1 MAANRFSP
9 RDVKAIAGLFNEE
22 LASLDDREK
31 VIELQEK
38 QQDLVVRVANNT
50 IFLLLANS
58 TRPMRRK
65 IIELFV
71 NSIDRKTLETFA
83 KAKVRLLKEYTSNTP
98 TNSLGASENT
108 GRCSS

>member
-1 MAANRFSP
+1 
-9 RDVKAIAGLFNEE
+9 
-22 LASLDDREK
+22 
-31 VIELQEK
+31 
-38 QQDLVVRVANNT
+38 VANNT

-83 KAKVRLLKEYTSNTP
+83 KTKVRLLKEYTSGTS
-98 TNSLGASENT
+98 TNALGASEKYREMLFLT
-108 GRCSS
+108 RQAVKTALAQQAKTPSP

>member
-1 MAANRFSP
+1 
-9 RDVKAIAGLFNEE
+9 
-22 LASLDDREK
+22 
-31 VIELQEK
+31 
-38 QQDLVVRVANNT
+38 VANNT

-83 KAKVRLLKEYTSNTP
+83 KEKVRLLKVYTSDTP
-98 TNSLGASENT
+98 INALAASEKYREMLFLT
-108 GRCSS
+108 RQAVKTALVQRAETSLPLKSKPAV